1 MQSFEVRLC
10 KWDYFGG
17 HGYRIRAVQV
27 SLFDRDQSAICATKS
42 NQLSFPKSCRKH
54 PAGALTD
61 RRLRSGLRL
70 QEHVEASQQRGRMK
84 STVVIDQLLANDG
97 GATHRQR
104 LECLHEKTSTCR
116 DIPVVQ
122 DHRAMMLQYDDIVGV
137 HAARPNEDA
146 VAYQQ
151 RLQKAL
157 APSVDR
163 VRSLM
168 GKIAE
173 VARRLG
179 DASASRGFVD
189 SNMAVAARSV
199 GRTRERPVFRE
210 PSDSSGPSPPGH
222 RDCFRAANLQGLLC
236 GGELGRR
243 SIVCRPRALRKTA
256 SSSSTAH
263 PPEVVARETGLRDR
277 RHLREVFIR
286 KSGVPPRRRGEARSC
301 LNR

>member
-1 MQSFEVRLC
+1 MSRSAASDHERRVQDSRRARRALPSRQPEQGWKALFFGHRIERTMQSFEVRLC

-173 VARRLG
+173 LARRLG

-189 SNMAVAARSV
+189 SNMAVAAL
-199 GRTRERPVFRE
+199 GRTHSRTT
-210 PSDSSGPSPPGH
+210 
-222 RDCFRAANLQGLLC
+222 GL
-236 GGELGRR
+236 
-243 SIVCRPRALRKTA
+243 PRA
-256 SSSSTAH
+256 
-263 PPEVVARETGLRDR
+263 E
-277 RHLREVFIR
+277 
-286 KSGVPPRRRGEARSC
+286 
-301 LNR
+301 